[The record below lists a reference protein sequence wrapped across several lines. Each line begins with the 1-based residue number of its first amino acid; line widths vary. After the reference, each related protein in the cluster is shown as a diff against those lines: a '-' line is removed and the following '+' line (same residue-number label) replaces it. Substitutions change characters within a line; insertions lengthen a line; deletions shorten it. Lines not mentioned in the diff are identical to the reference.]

1 MLIVIIQWINC
12 YHLITILS
20 NWFFTSIVNMHH
32 QSSNNMNNSVVRSR
46 FYWCFYSTRLIKVLT
61 CFGLNAIFVR
71 TDLNMRLWNKKIGY
85 VEKMDV
91 VFLKPLIQFL
101 CITKQQCVRT
111 LPLCLR
117 GINFPFL
124 MTCPHAST
132 QNVDCE
138 EVN

>member
-1 MLIVIIQWINC
+1 MNKL
-12 YHLITILS
+12 LS
-20 NWFFTSIVNMHH
+20 NFIIFISSLSSATGFFTSIVNMHH
-32 QSSNNMNNSVVRSR
+32 QSSNNTNNWGVRSR

-124 MTCPHAST
+124 MTCPHATT